1 VIVTVGGV
9 GLGLDAKDL
18 SIPLQSC
25 FERVNP
31 LTLGLK
37 FALLVLYLRRE
48 SFRILN
54 CPNVGRI
61 CSRQVRFDCGF
72 AIRMRPSGCRVV

>member
-1 VIVTVGGV
+1 MTGP
-9 GLGLDAKDL
+9 DAEDL

-61 CSRQVRFDCGF
+61 CSR
-72 AIRMRPSGCRVV
+72 